1 MSDVNAAGELW
12 VRFAGMFGAETL
24 SRKYGDRPPEEWV
37 KVVGKLRR
45 PEFERGLRRMLHSGK
60 PHIPTLPEFL
70 RLCREV
76 GGDDSGGNPE
86 PLKLSAPLQ
95 PPPDKIV
102 REASKNLLREIL
114 RAGHRW
120 GPERGDR
127 AGRHEA
133 DTLIIVRWKNEWVRL
148 MRSADDEERVAN
160 HRQWWRQCMSSAWAE
175 IDGPPRAT
183 TELEDELEGWG

>member
-1 MSDVNAAGELW
+1 MSDANAAGELW

-37 KVVGKLRR
+37 KVIGKLRR

-76 GGDDSGGNPE
+76 GGDDFDAPK
-86 PLKLSAPLQ
+86 PLRLEAPLQ
-95 PPPDKIV
+95 PPPDKIAK
-102 REASKNLLREIL
+102 EAGKNLLGEIL
-114 RAGHRW
+114 RSGYRW
-120 GPERGDR
+120 GAERGDR

-133 DTLIIVRWKNEWVRL
+133 DTLILVRWKNEWVRL
-148 MRSADDEERVAN
+148 MRGADDEEREAN
-160 HRQWWRQCMSSAWAE
+160 HRQWWRQCMAAAWTE
-175 IDGPPRAT
+175 IEGPAAAKPEPA
-183 TELEDELEGWG
+183 DELEGWS

>member
-1 MSDVNAAGELW
+1 MSDLNAAGELW
-12 VRFAGMFGAETL
+12 LRFAGMFGAEAL

-76 GGDDSGGNPE
+76 GGDDPDAPQ
-86 PLKLSAPLQ
+86 PLKLTAPLQ
-95 PPPDKIV
+95 PPPDKILK
-102 REASKNLLREIL
+102 EGGKNLLREIL
-114 RAGHRW
+114 RAAHRW
-120 GPERGDR
+120 GPARGDR

-133 DTLIIVRWKNEWVRL
+133 DTLVLVRWKNEWVRL
-148 MRSADDEERVAN
+148 MRSADEDERESS
-160 HRQWWRQCMSSAWAE
+160 HRQWWRQCMTAAWAE
-175 IDGPPRAT
+175 IEGPAPQRAGDDA
-183 TELEDELEGWG
+183 LSGWD